1 MVYTFKDMFT
11 VKDRE
16 VRIRRDSDMTLS
28 EDCASAILKTISNFK
43 DFLAHFQLTFAKQKL
58 VSKHCE
64 TGALSLLLL

>member
-16 VRIRRDSDMTLS
+16 VRIRRDSDMTVS

-43 DFLAHFQLTFAKQKL
+43 DFLAHF
-58 VSKHCE
+58 
-64 TGALSLLLL
+64 